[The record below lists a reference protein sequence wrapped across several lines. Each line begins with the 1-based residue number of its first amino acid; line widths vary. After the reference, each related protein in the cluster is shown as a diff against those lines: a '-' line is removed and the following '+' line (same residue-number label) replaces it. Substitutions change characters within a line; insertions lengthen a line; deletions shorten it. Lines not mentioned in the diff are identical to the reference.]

1 MLEGPLKMQRP
12 SFPFSVLGCHV
23 TGQICMKVH
32 WDLAG
37 GRGKVKV
44 GDAICI
50 IDETKSREQAG
61 I

>member
-1 MLEGPLKMQRP
+1 MLCYRTNLYE
-12 SFPFSVLGCHV
+12 SALG
-23 TGQICMKVH
+23 I
-32 WDLAG
+32 AER
-37 GRGKVKV
+37 RGKVKV